1 MVALGTASANL
12 TLTCRGDRAGC
23 ASHGCGRQARYS
35 LATNSC
41 YALYRSRF
49 LCRFAFMRLR
59 RLCFAIFAFR
69 LFLREPIRFS
79 NSRVP
84 IQPSDALQCNPV
96 LTLLGN
102 ITSLIFHLASTE
114 THFQVSTL
122 EVCLRSR
129 PDSQLRTEVEYPAL
143 RRSGPSLN

>member
-1 MVALGTASANL
+1 MVAFGTASANL

-23 ASHGCGRQARYS
+23 ASHGSGRPARYS

-69 LFLREPIRFS
+69 LFLREPIRFL
-79 NSRVP
+79 NSRVR
-84 IQPSDALQCNPV
+84 IQPSDALQCNSV

-102 ITSLIFHLASTE
+102 ITSLNFHLASPSTR
-114 THFQVSTL
+114 FQDSTMLVFLLSHHVSPL
-122 EVCLRSR
+122 
-129 PDSQLRTEVEYPAL
+129 
-143 RRSGPSLN
+143 